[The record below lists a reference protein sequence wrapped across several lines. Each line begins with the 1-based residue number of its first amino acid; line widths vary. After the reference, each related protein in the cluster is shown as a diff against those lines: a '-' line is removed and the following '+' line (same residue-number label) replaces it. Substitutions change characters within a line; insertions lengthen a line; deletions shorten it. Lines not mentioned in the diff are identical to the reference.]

1 VFLTNDTCSSDD
13 DIDTILHSTSEHR
26 RRPKRLHELREEE
39 SSSEDE
45 FEKEM
50 ASELNA
56 KMKKIERQW
65 TTGRSVTCY
74 NCTVFFV
81 RAYFSAL

>member
-1 VFLTNDTCSSDD
+1 MFMMYVCNFSSDD
-13 DIDTILHSTSEHR
+13 DIDVILHGTAEQQE
-26 RRPKRLHELREEE
+26 RLMRHCVKEE

-56 KMKKIERQW
+56 KMKKIEKHWR
-65 TTGRSVTCY
+65 TGNTGEQLS
-74 NCTVFFV
+74 
-81 RAYFSAL
+81 

>member
-1 VFLTNDTCSSDD
+1 MFIVNDTRSSDD
-13 DIDTILHSTSEHR
+13 DIDAILHNTSEYWHQPR
-26 RRPKRLHELREEE
+26 KLRESRREE

-50 ASELNA
+50 TSELNA

-65 TTGRSVTCY
+65 ATGSCVP
-74 NCTVFFV
+74 
-81 RAYFSAL
+81 